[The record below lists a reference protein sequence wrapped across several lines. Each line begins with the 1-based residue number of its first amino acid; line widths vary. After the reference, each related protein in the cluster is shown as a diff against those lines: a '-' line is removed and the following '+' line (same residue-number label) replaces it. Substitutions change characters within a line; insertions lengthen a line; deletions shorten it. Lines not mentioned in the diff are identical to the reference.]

1 MVGTRQLED
10 AMIKLEFALALFL
23 IVPALRSQ
31 QAETSGRPPQTEP
44 QAGQPAPSQPAA
56 QNPNPQDNLPPE
68 LRPGH
73 PLDPADVDI
82 LTGKRDREIEAAR
95 RAAIPALAG
104 AYGGYGT
111 YGDYY
116 WMNGRLGREW
126 DIPMLPLAR
135 IGNPFFFSMM
145 QPRGFGRGGF
155 RGGR

>member
-1 MVGTRQLED
+1 MK
-10 AMIKLEFALALFL
+10 KLVFGIALFL
-23 IVPALRSQ
+23 IVPALHAQ
-31 QAETSGRPPQTEP
+31 QAETSGTPPQAAPPAASQAAP
-44 QAGQPAPSQPAA
+44 QPPAA
-56 QNPNPQDNLPPE
+56 QNPTAQDNLPASI
-68 LRPGH
+68 RPGH

-104 AYGGYGT
+104 AYGAYGT

-145 QPRGFGRGGF
+145 Q
-155 RGGR
+155 